1 MELQELKVKAFDLIA
16 QKEKYLVEIEKIQKE
31 LNPIIEK
38 IASLE
43 NGIK

>member
-16 QKEKYLVEIEKIQKE
+16 KKEKYLVEIEKIQKE

-43 NGIK
+43 NDNK